1 MKKQELFPKMLLN
14 AKCKKSCGPESCGK
28 KRFVRSMLSIL
39 SIRFLKISSN
49 PKAKM
54 CTQIFNLF
62 LQNIDIQ
69 NRISYTLLFHLSQK
83 VSTTCSMRLIFFI
96 SKMTYT
102 QKSKNSNF
110 HFIILLGIKNSFTLK
125 NIFIDI
131 YTLLSIYQL
140 L

>member
-1 MKKQELFPKMLLN
+1 MKNQELFPKMLI
-14 AKCKKSCGPESCGK
+14 KVKCCKKSCGPESCGK

-62 LQNIDIQ
+62 LPNIDIQ
-69 NRISYTLLFHLSQK
+69 NQILYTLFFHLSQN
-83 VSTTCSMRLIFFI
+83 VSTTCSMRLTFFI
-96 SKMTYT
+96 NKMTYT

-110 HFIILLGIKNSFTLK
+110 HFIIFLGITSFTLK